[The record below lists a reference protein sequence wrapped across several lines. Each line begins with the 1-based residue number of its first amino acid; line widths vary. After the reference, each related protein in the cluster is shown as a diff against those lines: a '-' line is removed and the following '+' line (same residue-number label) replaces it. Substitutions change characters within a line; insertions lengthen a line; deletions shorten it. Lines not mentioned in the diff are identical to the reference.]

1 LALVLLG
8 LPAFL
13 VVVRVLLPEEVHGE
27 RSALV
32 EAAPQRIF
40 FYLNGPWIGLI
51 FPSMIGTNYDDGLA
65 RLKRLVE
72 EGAV

>member
-1 LALVLLG
+1 MMLLSLA
-8 LPAFL
+8 AFL
-13 VVVRVLLPEEVHGE
+13 VDVGALLPEEVHGE

-32 EAAPQRIF
+32 EAPPQRIF
-40 FYLNGPWIGLI
+40 LYLNGPWIGLI